1 MIVRVI
7 SVRET
12 EPKFRGEAEER
23 VFSESHDTGDY
34 FDLSKARRAR
44 FPNPKGPP
52 ERLLDR
58 VKIATIRRDVAIS
71 P

>member
-1 MIVRVI
+1 VI

-12 EPKFRGEAEER
+12 KPKFRGEAEER

-34 FDLSKARRAR
+34 FDLSNAQKARS
-44 FPNPKGPP
+44 PNQKRPP
-52 ERLLDR
+52 EGLLDR
-58 VKIATIRRDVAIS
+58 VKIATIRRDMAIS

>member
-1 MIVRVI
+1 VIVRVI

-12 EPKFRGEAEER
+12 EPKFRGKAEER
-23 VFSESHDTGDY
+23 VFSDSHDTGDY
-34 FDLSKARRAR
+34 FDLSKTQRAR
-44 FPNPKGPP
+44 FPNPKRPP
-52 ERLLDR
+52 EGLFDR